1 MKQVEALALGTDCI
15 DKEVITEILD
25 FGINFTNDYES
36 SSFAVSLLGFIVIK
50 ETNIQKEYQPND
62 SRVAFAIRAGLIE
75 MCLSFIER
83 FLVEDISQQL
93 DKYLSAILGC
103 VHDISLHQKSA
114 KAIRSKRSTIEEKLV
129 RLEQQPS
136 ITNNVKCKELIDM
149 VRSILNL
156 NGAYCCRC
164 NKTLG
169 RKDIKRCNGC
179 NRMTYCSK
187 ACQREDWLNGHNL
200 TCCNKHYT
208 DEQAGVFQGR
218 HWPLRE
224 PESERAAAKLEALEQ
239 NVSMVQLKLFLAN
252 AGIILNQASHLGIP
266 LYDCIVQFDLNYCPP
281 TVVTMNYTEYFVSS
295 KSVKSF
301 EESRSKEN
309 ITCVYISNIYNGELD
324 GLESIPK
331 LSMQKL
337 FPCEYLLKESL

>member
-1 MKQVEALALGTDCI
+1 MQLSIWELMRLGEDTDM
-15 DKEVITEILD
+15 
-25 FGINFTNDYES
+25 TNDAS
-36 SSFAVSLLGFIVIK
+36 
-50 ETNIQKEYQPND
+50 
-62 SRVAFAIRAGLIE
+62 
-75 MCLSFIER
+75 
-83 FLVEDISQQL
+83 
-93 DKYLSAILGC
+93 
-103 VHDISLHQKSA
+103 
-114 KAIRSKRSTIEEKLV
+114 
-129 RLEQQPS
+129 
-136 ITNNVKCKELIDM
+136 CKELLGM
-149 VRSILNL
+149 VRSILDL
-156 NGAYCCRC
+156 NGSYCCRC
-164 NKTLG
+164 NKSLG
-169 RKDIKRCNGC
+169 RMGIKQCNGC

-208 DEQAGVFQGR
+208 DEQAGVLQGR

-224 PESERAAAKLEALEQ
+224 PESERAVSKLEALEQ

-252 AGIILNQASHLGIP
+252 AGIILNQGSHLGIP
-266 LYDCIVQFDLNYCPP
+266 LYDCIVQFDLNYCSP
-281 TVVTMNYTEYFVSS
+281 TVVTMNYTEYFVSP

>member
-1 MKQVEALALGTDCI
+1 MQLGQN
-15 DKEVITEILD
+15 KEIA
-25 FGINFTNDYES
+25 S
-36 SSFAVSLLGFIVIK
+36 S
-50 ETNIQKEYQPND
+50 D
-62 SRVAFAIRAGLIE
+62 
-75 MCLSFIER
+75 
-83 FLVEDISQQL
+83 
-93 DKYLSAILGC
+93 
-103 VHDISLHQKSA
+103 
-114 KAIRSKRSTIEEKLV
+114 
-129 RLEQQPS
+129 
-136 ITNNVKCKELIDM
+136 KCKELLDM
-149 VRSILNL
+149 IRSVLDL

-164 NKTLG
+164 NKSLG
-169 RKDIKRCNGC
+169 RKEMKQCNGC

-187 ACQREDWLNGHNL
+187 ACQKEDWLIGHNL
-200 TCCNKHYT
+200 TCSNKHYT
-208 DEQAGVFQGR
+208 VEQPGQFQGR
-218 HWPLRE
+218 ILPKRE

-239 NVSMVQLKLFLAN
+239 NVSMIQLKLFLAN